1 MLSLSLLFTLFI
13 LYVCNAYIF
22 HGTFHKVD
30 SNPFPFASNSFI
42 TLPLCIGDN
51 DYHQCFDLL
60 FDIEARYILLIN
72 SKLDPLN
79 GYDINKSKGYSREP
93 NTGYITTIPP
103 MVSVASHIAY
113 DDLWL
118 GGKVNKIPFLEAH
131 AINGNGKGGKT
142 EGCPYQGFLGFSL
155 RNEIGNDFLIMNYLK
170 KQELSLSNSFYQKF
184 ISKDKVDIFVGEPS
198 VDYNMIALT
207 EMEFCFLEEQTRY
220 ATDWKCA
227 FEYIGN
233 NKGKNIIKKLDE
245 TNSKVSFHS
254 TWTGIVIPSTIVD
267 DIFNFY
273 ITKSNGHCHYV
284 IDTEPGFRHL
294 GDYIQC
300 DTDYDLDSI
309 PDLELGYYIKKL
321 VIKLKA
327 KDMFDSRKMSKFR
340 KEENRDTW
348 HLDMDVIKH
357 YNIYYNDENN
367 RMGFKE
373 NHIFDKKDELYQ
385 SQKIN
390 YKELY
395 IVIIFL
401 TLSGS
406 CMLLFSQKKHIVM

>member
-1 MLSLSLLFTLFI
+1 MLSLFFLLN
-13 LYVCNAYIF
+13 VCNAYIF
-22 HGTFHKVD
+22 HGTFHHVD
-30 SNPFPFASNSFI
+30 NNQFPFASNSYI
-42 TLPLCIGDN
+42 TLPLGIGDN
-51 DYHQCFDLL
+51 DFHQCFDLL

-72 SKLDPLN
+72 SKLDSLH

-131 AINGNGKGGKT
+131 SINGNGKGEGT
-142 EGCPYQGFLGFSL
+142 EGCPYQGFIGFSL
-155 RNEIGNDFLIMNYLK
+155 RNEMGKDFLIMNYLK
-170 KQELSLSNSFYQKF
+170 KQELSLSSSFYQKF
-184 ISKDKVDIFVGEPS
+184 ISKDKVDILVGEPS
-198 VDYNMIALT
+198 VDDNMIGLT

-233 NKGKNIIKKLDE
+233 NKGENIIKKLNE
-245 TNSKVSFHS
+245 TNNKVSFHS
-254 TWTGIVIPSTIVD
+254 TWTGIVVPSTIVD
-267 DIFNFY
+267 DIFTFY
-273 ITKSNGHCHYV
+273 ITNSNGNCHYV

-300 DTDYDLDSI
+300 DTDYDLDLL

-321 VIKLKA
+321 VIQLKA
-327 KDMFDSRKMSKFR
+327 RDMFDSSKKSKFR
-340 KEENRDTW
+340 KEDDRDIW
-348 HLDMDVIKH
+348 HLDMDIIKH

-373 NHIFDKKDELYQ
+373 NHIFDKNEETYQ
-385 SQKIN
+385 SRKFN
-390 YKELY
+390 NKELY
-395 IVIIFL
+395 IIIIFI
-401 TLSGS
+401 TLSGA
-406 CMLLFSQKKHIVM
+406 CMLLFSQKKQIVM

>member
-1 MLSLSLLFTLFI
+1 MLSLFFLLN
-13 LYVCNAYIF
+13 VCNAYIF
-22 HGTFHKVD
+22 HGTFHHVD
-30 SNPFPFASNSFI
+30 NNQFPFASNSYI

-51 DYHQCFDLL
+51 DFHQCFDLL

-72 SKLDPLN
+72 SKLDSLH

-131 AINGNGKGGKT
+131 SINGNGKGEGT
-142 EGCPYQGFLGFSL
+142 EGCPYQGFIGFSL
-155 RNEIGNDFLIMNYLK
+155 RNEMGKDFLIMNYLK
-170 KQELSLSNSFYQKF
+170 KQELSLSSSFYQKF
-184 ISKDKVDIFVGEPS
+184 ISKDKVDILVGEPS
-198 VDYNMIALT
+198 VDYNMIGLT

-233 NKGKNIIKKLDE
+233 NKGENIIKKLNE
-245 TNSKVSFHS
+245 TNNKVSFHS
-254 TWTGIVIPSTIVD
+254 TWTGIVVPSTIVD
-267 DIFNFY
+267 DIFTFY
-273 ITKSNGHCHYV
+273 ITNSNGNCHYV

-300 DTDYDLDSI
+300 DTDYDLDLL

-321 VIKLKA
+321 VIQLKA
-327 KDMFDSRKMSKFR
+327 RDMFDSSKKSKFR
-340 KEENRDTW
+340 KEDDRDTW
-348 HLDMDVIKH
+348 HLDMDIIKN
-357 YNIYYNDENN
+357 YNIY
-367 RMGFKE
+367 
-373 NHIFDKKDELYQ
+373 
-385 SQKIN
+385 
-390 YKELY
+390 
-395 IVIIFL
+395 
-401 TLSGS
+401 
-406 CMLLFSQKKHIVM
+406 